1 MIWFA
6 TGRTGKY
13 IGSCLTID
21 EAQVLKKSARNALEA
36 ARRYE
41 YLCGSDG
48 KIISWEKEAK
58 RKVYFGIKAR
68 GRRDGNYHVTP
79 KANATHF
86 DVYMYERNS

>member
-21 EAQVLKKSARNALEA
+21 EAQILKKSARNALEA

-41 YLCGSDG
+41 YLCGRDG
-48 KIISWEKEAK
+48 RAIFYSKESK
-58 RKVYFGIKAR
+58 RKMYFTIKAR
-68 GRRDGNYHVTP
+68 GPRDGNYHVTP